1 MSTLPL
7 TIVIPTYSR
16 HHLLKKALVHYDA
29 FGVPVLVVDSTPV
42 AFRDLADL
50 RNVDYLHVPNA
61 PMPHKLRGPVLDRVK
76 TPFMVMSADDSY
88 TSLSGLRACVD
99 FLVANPDYSSAQ
111 GYYFG
116 FWKSGHDVKLD
127 VYYRSIETLDSVV
140 DAERPEDR
148 LIQMFTRYSAM
159 FYAVYRTDCQQ
170 EMLRRFPE
178 CIRNYCIAEF
188 YFAMVTA
195 LHGKH
200 ALLPVFY
207 QLQEH
212 APGIGNSEVFRN
224 DMHRLATKPRYVTE
238 FEPFVEAV
246 SAYLSELSG
255 RPLDEA
261 RIFIMKAVALQAWQ
275 RKMEKSLGDRVR
287 TEWQALL
294 NKTLLKA
301 RKREQNNRKA
311 QAAAETLQRVVVA
324 TRGIIGET
332 GRSEMDEM
340 LRTLVKTAPGELL

>member
-1 MSTLPL
+1 
-7 TIVIPTYSR
+7 
-16 HHLLKKALVHYDA
+16 
-29 FGVPVLVVDSTPV
+29 
-42 AFRDLADL
+42 
-50 RNVDYLHVPNA
+50 
-61 PMPHKLRGPVLDRVK
+61 
-76 TPFMVMSADDSY
+76 MVMSADDSY
-88 TSLSGLRACVD
+88 TSLNGIRACVD
-99 FLVANPDYSSAQ
+99 FLSDNPEYSSAQ

-116 FWKSGHDVKLD
+116 FWKNAGDVKLD
-127 VYYRSIETLDSVV
+127 VYYRSIETLDTLV

-224 DMHRLATKPRYVTE
+224 DMHRLATKPRYITE
-238 FEPFVEAV
+238 FEAFVEAV

-255 RPLDEA
+255 RPLDDA
-261 RIFIMKAVALQAWQ
+261 RIFVMKAVALQAWQ
-275 RKMEKSLGDRVR
+275 RKMEKTLGDRVR
-287 TEWQALL
+287 TEWQTLL

-301 RKREQNNRKA
+301 RKREQNKRKA
-311 QAAAETLQRVVVA
+311 QAAAESLQRVVVA
-324 TRGIIGET
+324 VREIIGED

-340 LRTLVKTAPGELL
+340 VHGLLGRAD